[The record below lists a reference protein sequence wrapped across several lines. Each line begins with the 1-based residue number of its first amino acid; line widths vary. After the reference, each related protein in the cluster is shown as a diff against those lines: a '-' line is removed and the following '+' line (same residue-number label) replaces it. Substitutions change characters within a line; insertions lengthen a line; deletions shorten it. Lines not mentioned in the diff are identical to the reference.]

1 RIETGSRAIARCAH
15 RGGKTDRLPTLAA
28 ALHARATAGAMRSE
42 RARARGHEDLG
53 QARTC
58 GQRNVVTRAAQR
70 SIERGGIWIVP
81 LDPTPGHAQQGTR
94 PVLVLSSSDF
104 NSHFGKCYIAPITQ
118 GGNAARYGG
127 YAVSWMGTGL
137 HTQGVVLLTDV
148 RALD

>member
-1 RIETGSRAIARCAH
+1 
-15 RGGKTDRLPTLAA
+15 
-28 ALHARATAGAMRSE
+28 M
-42 RARARGHEDLG
+42 
-53 QARTC
+53 
-58 GQRNVVTRAAQR
+58 VTRAAQR

-81 LDPTPGHAQQGTR
+81 LDPTQGHEQQGTR

-127 YAVSWMGTGL
+127 YAVSLMGTGL

-148 RALD
+148 RALDLRARHARHIENVPAVVLEDILARMATLFEE